1 MLIGLPEALAFAEK
15 RQVALA
21 AVNVP
26 FFEGLLAV
34 IKVAELTRMPV
45 ILQHA
50 EVHEHQMSIEDIGPA
65 MRVLAERSSAPF
77 VLHVDHASNVDYVAR
92 GFEVGFNSAMID
104 GSSLPFDENVALT
117 SQVVAMARERGF
129 GIEGELGVMT
139 GNENGNP
146 SQGVADASLYT
157 DPMQA
162 KEFVARTGVTALAA
176 SFGTVHGLYRRKPE
190 LNYALIDQLR
200 TATGV
205 PLVMHGGSGLSAPEY
220 RACIR
225 HGVRKV
231 NYYTYAAK
239 AALDAVRDELDNSD
253 AVLFPL
259 VGRAAQQ
266 AVEVDVQS
274 LVDVLHHPV
283 EPLAS

>member
-1 MLIGLPEALAFAEK
+1 MLIGLTEALAFAEK

-26 FFEGLLAV
+26 FFEALLAV
-34 IKVAELTRMPV
+34 IKVAEATATPV

-50 EVHEHQMSIEDIGPA
+50 EVHEHLMSIDDIGPV

-77 VLHVDHASNVDYVAR
+77 VLHVDHASSAEYVAR

-104 GSSLPFDENVALT
+104 GSSLPFEENVALT
-117 SQVVAMARERGF
+117 SEVVKLASERGF

-157 DPMQA
+157 DPQQA
-162 KEFVARTGVTALAA
+162 REFVARTGVTALAA

-190 LNYALIDQLR
+190 LNYELIGRLR
-200 TATGV
+200 AAAGV

-220 RACIR
+220 RACIH

-239 AALDAVRDELDNSD
+239 AALDAARDELANPDT
-253 AVLFPL
+253 VLFPDIAL
-259 VGRAAQQ
+259 AAQQ
-266 AVEVDVQS
+266 AVTIDVAS
-274 LVDVLHHPV
+274 LVDVLRAPADPV
-283 EPLAS
+283 AV

>member
-1 MLIGLPEALAFAEK
+1 MLIGLTEALAFAEK

-26 FFEGLLAV
+26 FFEALLAV
-34 IKVAELTRMPV
+34 IKVAEATATPV

-50 EVHEHQMSIEDIGPA
+50 EVHEHLMSIDDIGPV

-77 VLHVDHASNVDYVAR
+77 VLHVDHASSAEYVAR

-104 GSSLPFDENVALT
+104 GSSLSFEENVALT
-117 SQVVAMARERGF
+117 SEVVKLAGERGF

-157 DPMQA
+157 DPQQA
-162 KEFVARTGVTALAA
+162 REFVTRTGVTALAA

-190 LNYALIDQLR
+190 LNYELIGRLR
-200 TATGV
+200 AAAGV

-220 RACIR
+220 RACIH

-239 AALDAVRDELDNSD
+239 AALDAVRDELDNPD
-253 AVLFPL
+253 TVLFPL
-259 VGRAAQQ
+259 VAHAAQH
-266 AVEVDVQS
+266 AVEADVKS
-274 LVDVLHHPV
+274 LIDVLSQPG
-283 EPLAS
+283 